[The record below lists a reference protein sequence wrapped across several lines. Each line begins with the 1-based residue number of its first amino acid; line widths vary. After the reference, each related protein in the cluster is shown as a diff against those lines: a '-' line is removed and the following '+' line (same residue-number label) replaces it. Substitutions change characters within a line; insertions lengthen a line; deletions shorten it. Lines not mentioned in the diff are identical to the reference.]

1 MDYNAI
7 GNKLIMDTETSAKE
21 GLGSQT
27 GPTQVFPGIFHT
39 GGKEVSLLGVQ
50 VENIRLRLL
59 VAIFH
64 VT

>member
-1 MDYNAI
+1 MDYNAVC
-7 GNKLIMDTETSAKE
+7 NKLIMDTETNPKE
-21 GLGSQT
+21 GLGSQI
-27 GPTQVFPGIFHT
+27 GPTQVFSGIFYT
-39 GGKEVSLLGVQ
+39 GGKEVSVLGLQ